1 MVYEVTIRQLRGGE
15 MFVPGGYDGVDAIM
29 SGGRPQQSTLAYF
42 DNQYQNML
50 SAAQNVGN
58 TALQQI
64 YQIAQQT
71 YNYVMDTRPWEM
83 AEALVRQATHMF
95 DPNAIRVITTLAEFQ
110 TAKPV
115 MQRWIMAMPE
125 IREMYH
131 NNQIDGYSATYE
143 DAQPG
148 MIGASH
154 YDWRRATNSMV
165 SMDEETGDW
174 KATTYT
180 EELVGEDRE
189 LSFHEKVDVMITWGE
204 CMRHLQTQQYD
215 PTSVWNNKL

>member
-1 MVYEVTIRQLRGGE
+1 
-15 MFVPGGYDGVDAIM
+15 MFIPGGYDSLGAIM
-29 SGGRPQQSTLAYF
+29 GNGRPQESTLAYF

-50 SAAQNVGN
+50 AAAQSVGN

-64 YQIAQQT
+64 YQIANQT
-71 YNYVMDTRPWEM
+71 YTHVMNTRPWEM
-83 AEALVRQATHMF
+83 AEALMRQTTHLF
-95 DPNAIRVITTLAEFQ
+95 DPNAIRQLSTLAELQ

-143 DAQPG
+143 DAQPSKVG
-148 MIGASH
+148 INH
-154 YDWRRATNSMV
+154 YDWRRAMNGMLV
-165 SMDEETGDW
+165 QDEEAESW
-174 KATTYT
+174 SATTFT
-180 EELVGEDRE
+180 EELVENDRE
-189 LSFHEKVDVMITWGE
+189 LAHYEKVDILVTWSQVQ
-204 CMRHLQTQQYD
+204 HQLQTQQYD

>member
-1 MVYEVTIRQLRGGE
+1 
-15 MFVPGGYDGVDAIM
+15 MFIPGGYDAVDAVM
-29 SGGRPQQSTLAYF
+29 GGGRPQQSTLAYF

-58 TALQQI
+58 TALQQL

-83 AEALVRQATHMF
+83 AEALIRQTTHMF
-95 DPNAIRVITTLAEFQ
+95 DPNAIRPLMSLAELQ
-110 TAKPV
+110 TAKPT

-125 IREMYH
+125 VREMFQ
-131 NNQIDGYSATYE
+131 NNQIDGYSASYE

-148 MIGASH
+148 TIGVSH

-165 SMDEETGDW
+165 AFVPETDDW
-174 KATTYT
+174 SSTTFV
-180 EELVGEDRE
+180 EELAEGDRE
-189 LSFHEKVDVMITWGE
+189 LSFGEKADITITWGQ
-204 CMRHLQTQQYD
+204 CLHQMHTQQYD

>member
-1 MVYEVTIRQLRGGE
+1 
-15 MFVPGGYDGVDAIM
+15 MFVPGGYDAIDSIM
-29 SGGRPQQSTLAYF
+29 GGGRPQDSTLAYF
-42 DNQYQNML
+42 DNQYQSMIG
-50 SAAQNVGN
+50 AAQSVGN
-58 TALQQI
+58 AALQQI

-83 AEALVRQATHMF
+83 AEALMRQTTHMF
-95 DPNAIRVITTLAEFQ
+95 DPNAIRTLTDLASLQ

-125 IREMYH
+125 VREMYH

-148 MIGASH
+148 MVGVNH
-154 YDWRRATNSMV
+154 YDWRRATNAMV
-165 SMDEETGDW
+165 DLNEETGDW
-174 KATTYT
+174 KSTTFV
-180 EELVGEDRE
+180 EQLVDQDRE
-189 LSFHEKVDVMITWGE
+189 LSFHEKVDIKITWSAI
-204 CMRHLQTQQYD
+204 MHQLQTQQYD

>member
-1 MVYEVTIRQLRGGE
+1 MNIS
-15 MFVPGGYDGVDAIM
+15 GGYDVVGALM
-29 SGGRPQQSTLAYF
+29 GSGRPQQSTLAYF

-50 SAAQNVGN
+50 AAAQDVGN

-64 YQIAQQT
+64 YQIATQT
-71 YNYVMDTRPWEM
+71 YNYMMDTRPWEM
-83 AEALVRQATHMF
+83 AEALMRQTTHLF
-95 DPNAIRVITTLAEFQ
+95 DPNAIRPLWSLAELQ

-125 IREMYH
+125 VRGMYH

-148 MIGASH
+148 MVGVEH

-165 SMDEETGDW
+165 AMQPEAEEW
-174 KATTYT
+174 SATTYT
-180 EELVGEDRE
+180 EELIEHDRE
-189 LSFHEKVDVMITWGE
+189 LSFNEKADIAVTWGQ
-204 CMRHLQTQQYD
+204 CLHQMHTQQYD